1 MIRYVSL
8 EGFVV
13 ELEAIGFH
21 VRDLGLVHS
30 ALARP
35 ATALLGADAYDSI
48 DLKAAAQT
56 ESLARNHPFMDGNKR
71 PAWIALN
78 HFLHINGCLLFRPR
92 MMPSTTSRVSR
103 RGDYRSRNP
112 PPGSSR
118 IAAPFDTVPRPWPD
132 LLSN

>member
-1 MIRYVSL
+1 MTRYVSL

-30 ALARP
+30 ALERP
-35 ATALLGADAYDSI
+35 ATTLMGADAYDSI

-71 PAWIALN
+71 SAWIALN
-78 HFLHINGCLLFRPR
+78 HFLRINGYLLF
-92 MMPSTTSRVSR
+92 STQDDAFDYIQGVATGRLSLEESAAWIESHR
-103 RGDYRSRNP
+103 RT
-112 PPGSSR
+112 
-118 IAAPFDTVPRPWPD
+118 I
-132 LLSN
+132 